1 MGFRMFSSTYQ
12 LSISA
17 WTDTYAQ
24 HKFNL
29 IIILRISLHGTPQF
43 NYLLSQLILIRSTDA
58 IQNTIIK

>member
-17 WTDTYAQ
+17 WIGTYAQ

-29 IIILRISLHGTPQF
+29 IIILKISLHGTPQS
-43 NYLLSQLILIRSTDA
+43 NYLLD
-58 IQNTIIK
+58 